1 MIFEQLKSTL
11 ILVLIV
17 AAGLAAVLEKSYIDA
32 GIILGIV
39 IINTLIG
46 VLQEYKT
53 ERTLELLKNL
63 LTPQARV
70 MRDGKMQIV
79 SAADV
84 VPGDIL
90 LIDEGEK
97 IVADA
102 RVIVSGGLRV
112 NQSILTG
119 ESVAQ
124 EKNIHTLAESVPL
137 SDRTNI
143 IYQGTTVAAGSGQ
156 AVVVATGSLTELG
169 HISGMVGQIHDEI
182 NPFSQKLED
191 FSRKIAIFITILC
204 LFIVGVLLFE

>member
-1 MIFEQLKSTL
+1 MVLDQLKSTL
-11 ILVLIV
+11 IVVLIV
-17 AAGLAAVLEKSYIDA
+17 AAILAAFLEKSYIDA
-32 GIILGIV
+32 GIILAIV

-53 ERTLELLKNL
+53 ERTLEHLRNL

-70 MRDGKMQIV
+70 LRDGKMQII
-79 SAADV
+79 SAADL

-102 RVIVSGGLRV
+102 RIIISGGLRI

-124 EKNIHTLAESVPL
+124 EKNIATLPESVPL
-137 SDRTNI
+137 SDRNNM

-156 AVVVATGSLTELG
+156 AVVVATGAYTELG
-169 HISGMVGQIHDEI
+169 HISGMVGQMVDEP

-191 FSRKIAIFITILC
+191 FSRKIAIVITILC